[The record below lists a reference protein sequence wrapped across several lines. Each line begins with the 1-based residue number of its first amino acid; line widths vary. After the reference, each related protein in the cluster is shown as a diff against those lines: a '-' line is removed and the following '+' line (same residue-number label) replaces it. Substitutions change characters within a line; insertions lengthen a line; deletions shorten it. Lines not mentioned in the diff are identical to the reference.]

1 MDWDILNIFKKA
13 EFNSLMLST
22 AAAGWI
28 LFYLGVFK
36 EYSLIAALVASI
48 YCLIRFVVC
57 CYKNF
62 VARID
67 AKNCEAQQ
75 KRDKELKA
83 QAEKEERRIEI
94 SRMFKG
100 LTEEN
105 KKTLAYILLKGKPD
119 EFDCYIL
126 HFNPY
131 SDDSSYVHQA
141 KSISQIFRN
150 PWGSGNDC
158 IWIKHYTNTLAA
170 EIDPY
175 LYDLIKGYIDKN
187 GLELIKK

>member
-1 MDWDILNIFKKA
+1 
-13 EFNSLMLST
+13 
-22 AAAGWI
+22 
-28 LFYLGVFK
+28 V
-36 EYSLIAALVASI
+36 V
-48 YCLIRFVVC
+48 YC
-57 CYKNF
+57 YENF

-67 AKNCEAQQ
+67 ANNYEAQQ

-83 QAEKEERRIEI
+83 QANKEKRRIEI

-100 LTEEN
+100 LTDEN

-119 EFDCYIL
+119 EFDCYVL
-126 HFNPY
+126 HFNPH
-131 SDDSSYVHQA
+131 SDDTLYVHQA

-150 PWGSGNDC
+150 PWGDGSDC
-158 IWIKHYTNTLAA
+158 IWIRQYTDTLAA

>member
-13 EFNSLMLST
+13 EFNSLMLSI

-28 LFYLGVFK
+28 LYYLGVFK

-48 YCLIRFVVC
+48 YCIIRFVV
-57 CYKNF
+57 YWYE
-62 VARID
+62 RI
-67 AKNCEAQQ
+67 ASSRATKKCEKQN
-75 KRDKELKA
+75 KRDKEIQKKA
-83 QAEKEERRIEI
+83 NEEKRRIEI

-100 LTEEN
+100 LTDEN

-119 EFDCYIL
+119 EFDCYVL
-126 HFNPY
+126 HFNPH
-131 SDDSSYVHQA
+131 SDDTLYVQKA
-141 KSISQIFRN
+141 KNISQIFRN
-150 PWGSGNDC
+150 PWGSGSDC
-158 IWIKHYTNTLAA
+158 IWFKHYTNTLAA

-187 GLELIKK
+187 GLELINK

>member
-1 MDWDILNIFKKA
+1 MDWGFLDIFKKA
-13 EFNSLMLST
+13 EFNSLMLSI

-28 LFYLGVFK
+28 LYYLGVFK
-36 EYSLIAALVASI
+36 EYSLIVALVASV
-48 YCLIRFVVC
+48 YCLIRFIVC
-57 CYKNF
+57 CYKNI
-62 VARID
+62 VARIA
-67 AKNCEAQQ
+67 AKKYEAQQ

-83 QAEKEERRIEI
+83 QADKEERRIEI

-105 KKTLAYILLKGKPD
+105 KKTLAYIFLKGKPD

-131 SDDSSYVHQA
+131 SDDSLYVHQA

-158 IWIKHYTNTLAA
+158 IWLKHYTNTLAA

-175 LYDLIKGYIDKN
+175 LYDLIKGYIDEN
-187 GLELIKK
+187 GLELKNK

>member
-13 EFNSLMLST
+13 EFNSLMLSI
-22 AAAGWI
+22 AIPGWI
-28 LFYLGVFK
+28 LYYLGVFK
-36 EYSLIAALVASI
+36 EYSLIVALVASV
-48 YCLIRFVVC
+48 YCLIRFIVC
-57 CYKNF
+57 CYKNI
-62 VARID
+62 VARIA
-67 AKNCEAQQ
+67 AKKYEAQQ

-175 LYDLIKGYIDKN
+175 LYDLIKGYIDEN
-187 GLELIKK
+187 GLELINK

>member
-1 MDWDILNIFKKA
+1 MDWGFLDIFKKA
-13 EFNSLMLST
+13 EFNSLMLSI

-28 LFYLGVFK
+28 LYYIGVFK

-48 YCLIRFVVC
+48 YCLIRFVV
-57 CYKNF
+57 YWYE
-62 VARID
+62 RI
-67 AKNCEAQQ
+67 ASSRATKKYEKQN
-75 KRDKELKA
+75 KRDKEIQKKA
-83 QAEKEERRIEI
+83 NEEKRRIEI

-100 LTEEN
+100 LTDEN

-119 EFDCYIL
+119 EFDCYVL
-126 HFNPY
+126 HFNPH
-131 SDDSSYVHQA
+131 SDDTLYVHQA

-150 PWGSGNDC
+150 LWGDGSDC
-158 IWIKHYTNTLAA
+158 IWIRQYTDTLAA